1 MLHQSEP
8 ARLGRF
14 QILERLG
21 RGAQGEVYLAED
33 TRLTRRVAIKTIR
46 LSSRDPAEQSRRV
59 FALLEEARIV
69 SHLAHPGIV
78 TLYDAGEEAGL
89 PYLVFEYVEGSTLA
103 ARLREAKRLEPVEA
117 AEIAIQVLKAVG
129 YAHAKGVVHRD
140 IKPGN
145 IMLAA
150 GIAREMDFG
159 IAQVLS
165 ARPAADDPFTGA
177 PAYLAPEYIAE
188 GEYTAA
194 SDVFAVGMLLY
205 EMLTGR
211 PAILGGNTFETLHR
225 QVTEDFALPS
235 SLAADIDERLDAL
248 VMQAIAK
255 SPQAR
260 FPTAAALENAL
271 YLYLNPEPTGVAD
284 EGGEKQA
291 TLQFLLR
298 RMRHKSDFPAL
309 SSMIGAVNRAANS
322 ETERVSELSNS
333 ILKDFALTNKLLKL
347 VNAAFYGQFSGTI
360 STVSRAVVILGFEN
374 VRQVAVTLALF
385 EHLQNKSQA
394 AQLREEILASYFAGL
409 LGRELVN
416 QAGIRD
422 GEEAFICALF
432 HSLGKLVT
440 AYYLHEEFHEICRL
454 QRAQGL
460 DEARASAQ
468 VLGITF
474 EDLGIGVG
482 AAWHFPD
489 RLLQSMRRVTDAKV
503 KRPTSAEEHLQAV
516 ADLAAELCTCLRE
529 PDGERRPARIASL
542 AARYESL
549 GITSPILHTVVRNAA
564 AELVRDAAMFG
575 VSPAGSELVASLSEA
590 RRPSRREPDE
600 GGDPLPGAGSQ
611 TGMAQDP
618 ATVAAPVTAS
628 GSAQRSA
635 ILYAGIQDI
644 TNSLVGE
651 CELNDILRMILETMY
666 RGVGFTRV
674 LLCVRDPA
682 SNSLKARLGFG
693 ADVDQI
699 LRRGFH
705 VPLAPSRDAFH
716 AAISNGAD
724 IFIENVDDERIRDP
738 IPDWYR
744 RLVPAR
750 SLALFPLMVKGK
762 PVGLFYGDCD
772 QAGALRFDPAEL
784 NLLKTLRNQAVLAM
798 RQRAV
803 KGEG

>member
-1 MLHQSEP
+1 MLRHTEP

-14 QILERLG
+14 RILERLG

-46 LSSRDPAEQSRRV
+46 LNSRDPADQSRRV

-69 SHLAHPGIV
+69 SQLAHPGIV
-78 TLYDAGEEAGL
+78 TLFDAGEDAGV
-89 PYLVFEYVEGSTLA
+89 PYLVFEYVEGCTLA
-103 ARLREAKRLEPVEA
+103 ARLREVKPLEPVEA
-117 AEIAIQVLKAVG
+117 IEIAIQVLKAIG

-150 GIAREMDFG
+150 GAARVMDFG
-159 IAQVLS
+159 IAKVLA
-165 ARPAADDPFTGA
+165 ARAAADDPFTGT

-188 GEYTAA
+188 GKYTAA

-211 PAILGGNTFETLHR
+211 PAILGESAFETLHR
-225 QVTEDFALPS
+225 QVTESFALPS
-235 SLAADIDERLDAL
+235 SLAADIDERLDSL

-255 SPQAR
+255 APQAR
-260 FPTAAALENAL
+260 FPTAAAMENAL
-271 YLYLNPEPTGVAD
+271 YLYLNPEPAGIAD

-309 SSMIGAVNRAANS
+309 TSMIGAVNRAANS
-322 ETERVSELSNS
+322 ETERVSELAGS
-333 ILKDFALTNKLLKL
+333 ILKDFALTSKLLKL

-409 LGRELVN
+409 LGRELVS

-440 AYYLHEEFHEICRL
+440 AYYLHEEFQEICRL

-460 DEARASAQ
+460 DEGRASAR

-489 RLLQSMRRVTDAKV
+489 RLLHSMRRVTDAKV
-503 KRPTSAEEHLQAV
+503 KRPASTDEHLQMV
-516 ADLAAELCTCLRE
+516 ADLAAELCACLRA
-529 PDGERRPARIASL
+529 PDAERRAGRIATL
-542 AARYESL
+542 ASRYESL
-549 GITSPILHTVVRNAA
+549 GIAPPLLDAVVRNAA
-564 AELVRDAAMFG
+564 TELTRDAAMFG
-575 VSPAGSELVASLSEA
+575 VSPAGSELLAGLSQACRLAE
-590 RRPSRREPDE
+590 REDAAGSDAP
-600 GGDPLPGAGSQ
+600 PGAER
-611 TGMAQDP
+611 P
-618 ATVAAPVTAS
+618 ADTPPEPAAGAAR
-628 GSAQRSA
+628 GSAERSA
-635 ILYAGIQDI
+635 ILNAGIQDI
-644 TNSLVGE
+644 TNSLVGDY
-651 CELNDILRMILETMY
+651 ELNDILRMILETMY

-674 LLCVRDPA
+674 LLCVRDPS
-682 SNSLKARLGFG
+682 SNALKARFGFG
-693 ADVDQI
+693 ADVDRI
-699 LRRGFH
+699 LRQGFQ
-705 VPLAPSRDAFH
+705 VPLAPARDAFH

-724 IFIENVDDERIRDP
+724 IFIENVDGDRIREH
-738 IPDWYR
+738 IPQWYR
-744 RLVPAR
+744 KLVPAR
-750 SLALFPLMVKGK
+750 SLALFPLMIKGK

-772 QAGALRFDPAEL
+772 QAGALGFDPPEL

-798 RQRAV
+798 RQ
-803 KGEG
+803 KP